1 MEFCLQADGY
11 EVRVAPGASGAL
23 SRFLEVT
30 PDISSVFI
38 LTDSVTRSLC
48 LPLLLRSVP
57 ALSNAVVL
65 EVAPGEATK
74 TLEEVRSLC
83 VELNASGA
91 DRQSLL
97 ICLGGGM
104 VGDLGGFTASV
115 FLRGIRFVQLPTT
128 LLAMVDASVGGK
140 TGVDLDHHK
149 NLIGTFSRPE
159 VVFIDT
165 DFLKSLPLR
174 QLRSGL
180 AEIIKH
186 SIIGNVPPFEELPV
200 SGDLAAVDWLPYV
213 ISSVSYKN
221 EIVSM
226 DFTDRH
232 QRKLLNFG
240 HTVGH
245 ALEARSNAGGAY
257 PLLHGEAVALGMQVE
272 LALSARLA
280 GLPVSVANRM
290 INYLR
295 SVYGELAPPVYD
307 EALVPFLLSDK
318 KNSGGKIRC
327 VLLGAEGNPIID
339 AEVGLEDVRIAIDSL
354 AAVSSLI

>member
-11 EVRVAPGASGAL
+11 EVIVAPGARRSL

-30 PDISSVFI
+30 ADISSVFI

-57 ALSNAVVL
+57 ELSNAVVL
-65 EVAPGEATK
+65 EVAPGERTK
-74 TLEEVRSLC
+74 TLDSVRTLC
-83 VELNASGA
+83 VELNAAGA

-128 LLAMVDASVGGK
+128 LLSMVDASVGGK

-159 VVFIDT
+159 AVFIDT
-165 DFLKSLPLR
+165 DFLMSLPSR
-174 QLRSGL
+174 QIRSGL

-186 SIIGNVPPFEELPV
+186 SIIGNVPPFVELPV
-200 SGDLAAVDWLPYV
+200 AGDLSSVDWLPYI
-213 ISSVSYKN
+213 ISSVSFKN
-221 EIVSM
+221 EIVST
-226 DFTDRH
+226 DFMDRH

-245 ALEARSNAGGAY
+245 ALEARSNADGAY
-257 PLLHGEAVALGMQVE
+257 PLLHGEAVALGMEVE

-280 GLPVSVANRM
+280 GFSVSAANRM
-290 INYLR
+290 IKYLR
-295 SVYGELAPPVYD
+295 SVFGDLVPPVYD
-307 EALVPFLLSDK
+307 KALVPYLLSDK
-318 KNSGGKIRC
+318 KNSGGIIRC
-327 VLLGAEGNPIID
+327 VLLGPHGNPIID
-339 AEVGLEDVRIAIDSL
+339 AEVGLEDVRIAIESL
-354 AAVSSLI
+354 SAVSSLN